1 MGLLKGIDPLLSA
14 ELLYVLR
21 AAGHGDM
28 ICICDC
34 NFPARTVA
42 EQTTT
47 KKLVPLTGCAL
58 DQACKAIYSVL
69 PLDYFQDARAIFMG
83 PQAGMTLP

>member
-1 MGLLKGIDPLLSA
+1 M
-14 ELLYVLR
+14 LR

-42 EQTTT
+42 EETTT
-47 KKLVPLTGCAL
+47 KKLVEMNGCSL

-69 PLDYFQDARAIFMG
+69 PLDCFQENRAYFMS
-83 PQAGMTLP
+83 PQEGMEMP